1 MKTPCIALPLL
12 ALALASPAQAQKI
25 YKCKNDKGETFYT
38 QSYDPVRCAGG
49 GAQLN
54 EQGVAVRQIP
64 RVKTAEEIAAEK
76 AAAAAKAEADRIA
89 AEQKAADQV
98 LLMSY
103 ATEED
108 LVRAHQQEVQ
118 MFDTTI
124 ETAKLQVE
132 NQQRTLADLLGA
144 AAESERAKKPVPE
157 NIARS
162 IATVRSQIEQQNA
175 LILRK
180 EQERAES
187 AREAEQRL
195 ARYRK
200 LIEEQSASKH

>member
-1 MKTPCIALPLL
+1 MKTPGIALSLL
-12 ALALASPAQAQKI
+12 ALALAAPAQAQKI

-54 EQGVAVRQIP
+54 QQGVAVREIP
-64 RVKTAEEIAAEK
+64 RIKSAEELAAEK

-108 LVRAHQQEVQ
+108 LVRAHQQELQ

-144 AAESERAKKPVPE
+144 AAESERAKKPVPD
-157 NIARS
+157 NIARN

-175 LILRK
+175 LILQK
-180 EQERAES
+180 EQQRALS
-187 AREAEQRL
+187 SKEADERL

-200 LIEEQSASKH
+200 LVEEQSASKH

>member
-1 MKTPCIALPLL
+1 MKRIPFALSLL
-12 ALALASPAQAQKI
+12 ALALAGPAQAQKI
-25 YKCKNDKGETFYT
+25 YKCKNDKGEIFYT

-49 GAQLN
+49 GSQLN
-54 EQGVAVRQIP
+54 DQGVAVKNIP
-64 RVKTAEEIAAEK
+64 RVKTAEEKAAEA
-76 AAAAAKAEADRIA
+76 AAAAAKAETDRIV

-103 ATEED
+103 ASEED
-108 LVRAHQQEVQ
+108 LVRAHQQELQ

-157 NIARS
+157 KIAQS
-162 IATVRSQIEQQNA
+162 IATVRGQIEAQNA
-175 LILRK
+175 VILRK
-180 EQERAES
+180 EQERLQAS
-187 AREAEQRL
+187 KEAEERL

-200 LIEEQSASKH
+200 LIEEREAARQ